1 MGEKNQDNQKESS
14 DKNRRRLHSK
24 DIFLGNREVVIE
36 HNDDDYRLII
46 TKSGKLI
53 LNK

>member
-1 MGEKNQDNQKESS
+1 MENSEQQDRSTKNIKILKSE
-14 DKNRRRLHSK
+14 
-24 DIFLGNREVVIE
+24 DIFTGSKEVVIQ
-36 HNDDDYRLII
+36 HNNSLYRLII

>member
-1 MGEKNQDNQKESS
+1 GQKEV
-14 DKNRRRLHSK
+14 R
-24 DIFLGNREVVIE
+24 IE
-36 HNDDDYRLII
+36 HGGSYYRLMI

>member
-1 MGEKNQDNQKESS
+1 MINPEHRPERQESKPILRSEELFQGGKEIII
-14 DKNRRRLHSK
+14 RH
-24 DIFLGNREVVIE
+24 GNEQ
-36 HNDDDYRLII
+36 YRMFI